1 MGTNISHLL
10 KKSFVFYGALSLGAF
25 LFGGLFIPGEW
36 YQQLNKAPWTPPNIA
51 FPIVWSVL
59 YCMIALAGFKSSKSN
74 DSTLLRLWYVQ
85 LAFNAIWSWV
95 FFGQHWIF
103 LGLVNLIIL
112 VGLVGALISRS
123 IKTAQSTIA
132 MLIAPYFAWLC
143 LATSLN
149 LYIFIFN

>member
-10 KKSFVFYGALSLGAF
+10 KKSLFFYGALSLGAF

-59 YCMIALAGFKSSKSN
+59 YCMIALAGFKSSQSE
-74 DSTLLRLWYVQ
+74 DSKLLKLWYVQ

-95 FFGQHWIF
+95 FFGQHWILLGLANLMIL
-103 LGLVNLIIL
+103 LGLV
-112 VGLVGALISRS
+112 GTLISRS
-123 IKTAQSTIA
+123 IKTSQPNIA
-132 MLIAPYFAWLC
+132 LLMTPYFVWLC

-149 LYIFIFN
+149 LYIFIYN